1 MFICG
6 QLFQKYEPIF
16 DKIFNKEEYI
26 ETNENEESG
35 EEIYIKGMK
44 FKRFRNPKN
53 GEMVT
58 MRSSFITTDL
68 FKFRDKLSI
77 EEILFPFPNENSI
90 IKEYIRLL
98 KNYKEIDFISI
109 YDFLIKE
116 KDFFISKIENFYE
129 IEKIKLLF
137 LRNIEKYE
145 KNIKEKIKSSLNDH
159 KEIYDFLIKE
169 KEKIEELVENSSK
182 EELWNLIGI
191 PICDSF
197 LKRKNKEKEIEQS
210 AESIEYGIAEE
221 NVVQNDEY
229 AKKIADLELKE
240 KEIDEQRNELK
251 KRMEALA
258 LVEEKYSNLLKEL
271 EEKISKNDKEEKIVE
286 VTTLNCIQ
294 EMKIEEPKV
303 EIIDGFSAT
312 ESAIINHMEEVL
324 RHKKGTQNVW
334 IDDETDREHIFQSTI
349 RLSRNKKT
357 ISNKKEILDYYKK
370 SRNII

>member
-1 MFICG
+1 MYKFNYEEVFDNFEPPNIEK
-6 QLFQKYEPIF
+6 LFCNE
-16 DKIFNKEEYI
+16 
-26 ETNENEESG
+26 ENEQI
-35 EEIYIKGMK
+35 EEEEDEEEDEEEMCIKGMK
-44 FKRFRNPKN
+44 FKKIRNPN
-53 GEMVT
+53 TGEMMI
-58 MRSSFITTDL
+58 MRSSFVTTDL
-68 FKFRDKLSI
+68 IKFRNKLSI

-90 IKEYIRLL
+90 IKDYIKLL
-98 KNYKEIDFISI
+98 KGYKENDFILI

-137 LRNIEKYE
+137 LKNIEKYE
-145 KNIKEKIKSSLNDH
+145 KIIKEKIKSLLNDH

-169 KEKIEELVENSSK
+169 KEKIKELVEDSSK

-197 LKRKNKEKEIEQS
+197 LKRKNKEKEIEQY
-210 AESIEYGIAEE
+210 AESIEYGISEE

-240 KEIDEQRNELK
+240 NDLK

-258 LVEEKYSNLLKEL
+258 LIEEKYSNLLKEL
-271 EEKISKNDKEEKIVE
+271 EEKISKNDKEEKIVG
-286 VTTLNCIQ
+286 VTTLNCCNG
-294 EMKIEEPKV
+294 KIEEPKV
-303 EIIDGFSAT
+303 EMIDGFSAT

-334 IDDETDREHIFQSTI
+334 IDDETDREHIFQSTM